1 MSLNKQE
8 SGVSLHVDFCP
19 LQTAW
24 TTVPFI
30 WISCRVLVCWAEIP
44 FALFELIQTIR
55 KKLGN
60 VTTNQVWRVLK
71 TSGQTIFFFFLRK
84 LLLLPAAFHSCFS
97 LFSFILVY
105 ILMRQGKKK
114 KKKGKWSQRGFLQY
128 YLPTHW
134 HDSSYKFGYHSL
146 EGYLCFCKTRM
157 PKSMCSSLYF
167 QIKTSELF
175 FSFLRNEAAGNSP
188 I

>member
-1 MSLNKQE
+1 MDNCTFHLNQ
-8 SGVSLHVDFCP
+8 
-19 LQTAW
+19 LQSFSMLSRDSIC
-24 TTVPFI
+24 TV
-30 WISCRVLVCWAEIP
+30 WAH
-44 FALFELIQTIR
+44 
-55 KKLGN
+55 
-60 VTTNQVWRVLK
+60 TNYQK
-71 TSGQTIFFFFLRK
+71 ETGKPFFFFFEEVIASSCSIS
-84 LLLLPAAFHSCFS
+84 LLFFIVLLHLS
-97 LFSFILVY
+97 LY
-105 ILMRQGKKK
+105 IDEARQEK

-146 EGYLCFCKTRM
+146 EGYLCFCETRM
-157 PKSMCSSLYF
+157 PKSMCFSLYF